1 MTPFAGRGILL
12 DIEGTISPL
21 SYVREVL
28 FPYARQ
34 HLPIALRGLW
44 NDEAMPRICD
54 ELAVLHQSKNF
65 HEWTGGDG
73 MPPERRFKQ
82 TVQALLKL
90 MDQDAKV
97 GPLKEIQG
105 LIWRN
110 GFRDGTLR
118 SELYGEVPRVLQ
130 EWKER
135 HLGLRVYS
143 SGSIEAQKQF
153 FAHVNNGTTEGLNLT
168 SMFSGFYDT
177 TSGPKKE
184 PSSYQ
189 VIANDWNLPAEQIL
203 FLSDIPAE
211 LDAAAKVG
219 MQTGLLVRPENPPV
233 PDNIPHPKLATL
245 DDVRLG

>member
-54 ELAVLHQSKNF
+54 ELAQLNKSPNF

-82 TVQALLKL
+82 MVQALLKL

-130 EWKER
+130 EWKAR
-135 HLGLRVYS
+135 GLDLRIYS

-153 FAHVNNGTTEGLNLT
+153 FAHVNNGSIDGLDMTRL
-168 SMFSGFYDT
+168 FSGYYDT

-184 PSSYQ
+184 AASYQ
-189 VIANDWNLPAEQIL
+189 SITRDWKLQAEQIL

-211 LDAAAKVG
+211 LDAAAKAG
-219 MQTGLLVRPENPPV
+219 LRTGLLARPENPPV
-233 PDNIPHPKLATL
+233 PDNFPHPKLATL